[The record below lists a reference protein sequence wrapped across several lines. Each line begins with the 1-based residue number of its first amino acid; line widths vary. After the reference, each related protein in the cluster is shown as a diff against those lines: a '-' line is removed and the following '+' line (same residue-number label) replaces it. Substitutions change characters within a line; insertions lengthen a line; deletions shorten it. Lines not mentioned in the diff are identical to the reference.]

1 MLNLTELDKNK
12 LFEML
17 LKVSKLYSV
26 NDRYDQKK
34 YLISVN
40 NILKILSRLSVFMAD
55 NKLVDFIEILN
66 KFSKKDDSL

>member
-34 YLISVN
+34 IS
-40 NILKILSRLSVFMAD
+40 NIC
-55 NKLVDFIEILN
+55 
-66 KFSKKDDSL
+66 